1 MAHASASRHLKRF
14 ECRAAPA
21 ASFAR
26 AFVRPSLRRRS
37 LIVRRIACRGARSGR
52 RLPRDASARRRR
64 CAAHAS
70 PAFDD
75 RSRNAPAHSDQAR
88 CRMACGAARRPSR
101 EFAARP
107 MSSAPRRHATHAV
120 RRADRL
126 TNPST
131 HRSPHRR
138 TRPVRIRAGAYA
150 PPRLGNEAAR
160 PDRGPPAPPLARRRR
175 IFTAGRDA
183 PPAQPSVGAPSGER
197 RPAWLA

>member
-107 MSSAPRRHATHAV
+107 MSSAPRRHATRAV

-138 TRPVRIRAGAYA
+138 TRPVRMRVGAYA
-150 PPRLGNEAAR
+150 PPPRQRSGPAR
-160 PDRGPPAPPLARRRR
+160 SQTTGAPLARRRR
-175 IFTAGRDA
+175 IFTAGCDA

>member
-101 EFAARP
+101 AFAARP
-107 MSSAPRRHATHAV
+107 MSSAPRRHATRAV

-150 PPRLGNEAAR
+150 PPASATKR
-160 PDRGPPAPPLARRRR
+160 PGPIADHRRPPLARRRR

>member
-70 PAFDD
+70 TAFDD

-107 MSSAPRRHATHAV
+107 MSSAPRRHATRAV

-150 PPRLGNEAAR
+150 PPPRQRSGPAR
-160 PDRGPPAPPLARRRR
+160 SRTTGAPLARRRR

>member
-107 MSSAPRRHATHAV
+107 MSSAPRRHATRAV

-150 PPRLGNEAAR
+150 PRLGNEAAR
-160 PDRGPPAPPLARRRR
+160 PDRGPPAHSRARRRR

-197 RPAWLA
+197 RAAWLA